1 MVEKEINL
9 NQGIKEV
16 HYTTDTSGRVSGWDY
31 VILNDGTQVGKKVTA
46 KHFVN
51 MFKQKLRII
60 VAGEIITPE
69 EYYRFSTSKA
79 TPHSLEQHLKTV
91 EAKARV
97 GAMGMGKLS
106 GRQKV
111 AIGVIL
117 ILIFGMV
124 IGVIMLKGAG
134 ILNF

>member
-1 MVEKEINL
+1 MADKEVDLDQSIKEINF
-9 NQGIKEV
+9 
-16 HYTTDTSGRVSGWDY
+16 TTDTGGRVSGWDY
-31 VILNDGTQVGKKVTA
+31 VTLDDGTQVGRKVAA
-46 KHFVN
+46 KQFIN
-51 MFKQKLRII
+51 MFKQKLQII

-97 GAMGMGKLS
+97 GALGMGQLS

-111 AIGVIL
+111 AIGVVI
-117 ILIFGMV
+117 IVIFALV